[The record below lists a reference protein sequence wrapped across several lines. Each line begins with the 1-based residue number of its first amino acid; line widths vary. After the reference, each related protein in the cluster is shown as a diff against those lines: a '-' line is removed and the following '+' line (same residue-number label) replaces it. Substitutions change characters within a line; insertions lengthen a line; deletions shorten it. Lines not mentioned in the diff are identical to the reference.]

1 MDYEE
6 VLISKVVLE
15 NKMTDAVNEGVS
27 SDLFELCKREW
38 NYLVGFFKKHGEGP
52 PNDKFR
58 AMFPKF
64 VFQPIDPPFSFLI
77 EELRDRQ
84 TYNIGVQAMRDAAK
98 HFKDKNPTEGI
109 EVFRKAVLEYDAKTR
124 PSRDVN
130 FTDNSL
136 VRLSEYD
143 EVARMGG
150 ITGLTS
156 PWPSLD
162 EVTLG
167 FQPEELWMIVARSS
181 VGKSWCEI
189 VGARHHWAN
198 GIPTLLFSKE
208 MAVEQFI
215 RRLDA
220 VHAGVAHRR
229 LRSGQLTKEEYHR
242 YTEMLRS
249 LEGTMPFWVSGDA
262 DMGGGVSGVWAK
274 INKYKP
280 KSVWIDGLY
289 VMEDERKGRSEPERL
304 KNISLDLKQCARQE
318 GVTIF
323 ITHQFN
329 LAGVGDQGTADTLSY
344 GDLKKWFD
352 GILGMYQ
359 TDDLRLNREMLFR
372 LLKNREGDLFEWV
385 SDWDLEKM
393 TFSEKS
399 QSIDDIGVEEDEAEG
414 IPF

>member
-1 MDYEE
+1 MDYEGA
-6 VLISKVVLE
+6 LISKIVNE
-15 NKMTDAVNEGVS
+15 DQMTEVVNEGVMP
-27 SDLFELCKREW
+27 DLFEMYQREW
-38 NYLVGFFKKHGEGP
+38 AYLVNFFKKYGKGP
-52 PNDKFR
+52 PISKFK
-58 AMFPKF
+58 AMFPEF
-64 VFQPIDPPFSFLI
+64 VFESSDPPLSFLI
-77 EELRDRQ
+77 EELRDRN
-84 TYNIGVQAMRDAAK
+84 TYNIGVQAMKDAAK
-98 HFKDKNPTEGI
+98 CFKEKSPKEGI
-109 EVFRKAVLEYDAKTR
+109 EVFRKAVLDYDARTR

-130 FTDNSL
+130 FTDNPL
-136 VRLSEYD
+136 ARLTEYND
-143 EVARMGG
+143 VARMGG

-162 EVTLG
+162 EITLG
-167 FQPEELWMIVARSS
+167 FQPEELWMIAARSS

-198 GIPTLLFSKE
+198 GIKTLLFSKE

-215 RRLDA
+215 KRLDA

-229 LRSGQLTKEEYHR
+229 LRSGQLTAEEYVR
-242 YTEMLRS
+242 YEETLKS

-262 DMGGGVSGVWAK
+262 DLGGGVSGVWAK

-280 KSVWIDGLY
+280 RSVWIDGLY
-289 VMEDERKGRSEPERL
+289 VMEDERRGRSEPERL

-352 GILGMYQ
+352 GIIGMYQ

-372 LLKNREGDLFEWV
+372 LLKNREGDLFQWV
-385 SDWDLEKM
+385 SSWDLEHM

-399 QSIDDIGVEEDEAEG
+399 QSEDDIGVEEDEVEA